1 MLESFLIKLEDCIF
15 LQNEE
20 VIQKAD
26 ARSLPPTA
34 DRVNLPARERV
45 KYVWI
50 RIDKEI
56 DGKVYTFLSPPFVQS
71 LESLKI
77 RIEFYGK
84 SFVHYDHDNP
94 REYYFTIE

>member
-20 VIQKAD
+20 VVQQAD
-26 ARSLPPTA
+26 ARSMPAMPEKEKQPA
-34 DRVNLPARERV
+34 GDRI

-50 RIDKEI
+50 RIEKEI
-56 DGKVYTFLSPPFVQS
+56 NGQKYTFLSPPFVQS

-84 SFVHYDHDNP
+84 SFVHYEHDNP
-94 REYYFTIE
+94 RDYYFTIE